1 MPAELRRT
9 TEDLAWF
16 ITDSFGPLT
25 RIVAGDATF
34 PFDMVPL
41 SDAGWDVGTEPLFDA
56 MARLDHPDAEAVLTM
71 LGKHCDDKKT
81 AKAARK
87 AAFKAAS
94 HRASRRS

>member
-1 MPAELRRT
+1 MPR
-9 TEDLAWF
+9 
-16 ITDSFGPLT
+16 FGTP
-25 RIVAGDATF
+25 
-34 PFDMVPL
+34 
-41 SDAGWDVGTEPLFDA
+41 
-56 MARLDHPDAEAVLTM
+56 HPDAEPVLTM